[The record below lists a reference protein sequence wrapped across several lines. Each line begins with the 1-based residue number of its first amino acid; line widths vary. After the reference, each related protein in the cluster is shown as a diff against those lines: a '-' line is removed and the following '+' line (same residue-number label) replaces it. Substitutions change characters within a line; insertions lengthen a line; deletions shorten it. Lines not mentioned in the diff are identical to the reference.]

1 MAGYVGGFNAPP
13 TTKDNAGRVSHTGRF
28 RIVVRSGRIKDKLAN
43 RVFRYSILTEHM
55 VTAVWPPTRD
65 RRSWR
70 FVGLNLFGRPP
81 EGQLQSGRGHCS
93 VGATQIPRSGGL
105 GRENPSIAVWVPAF
119 LTFSNSLRDSTIGIG
134 IAFKVANFQEIDK
147 TTVASKFGHTTYA
160 DIYMGEWSDQ
170 TKALC
175 ARA

>member
-1 MAGYVGGFNAPP
+1 VGA
-13 TTKDNAGRVSHTGRF
+13 A
-28 RIVVRSGRIKDKLAN
+28 I
-43 RVFRYSILTEHM
+43 
-55 VTAVWPPTRD
+55 AVWVPHKCRVRVD
-65 RRSWR
+65 
-70 FVGLNLFGRPP
+70 F
-81 EGQLQSGRGHCS
+81 
-93 VGATQIPRSGGL
+93 